1 MELNDI
7 VAEFIGT
14 DSYDLTPITDGLI
27 NTTYLLEDKG
37 QGKKFILQ
45 KINNHVFKQPEV
57 VVNNHLMINEVLRS
71 NHYQFEIIEP
81 VPSLTGKILVKDKNG
96 QPWRMLSFVEN
107 SITFLT
113 APTLQTAYDAAKTF
127 SYFLN
132 TVNTEKLPAIEDSLP
147 NFLNFEKRVADY
159 KNSFKNAEPHL
170 RENARVEIEI
180 TNQLLSLPDRWIEM
194 EKNNQIPKRIIHADV
209 KISNILFD
217 QNHQPLAV
225 IDLDTMMISTIL
237 YDFGTMIQSY
247 TNTTQEDDGSAI
259 DNFNP
264 EMYKV
269 VKEGF
274 LFHLKEKLTPLE
286 AENLD
291 YAAQVAIYIQEL
303 RFLTDYLNGSTYYSI
318 THPEHNLDRTKNQL
332 ELLKGLRE
340 YLGASG
346 GLESL
351 RV

>member
-96 QPWRMLSFVEN
+96 QPWRMLNFIEN
-107 SITFLT
+107 STTFLT
-113 APTLQTAYDAAKTF
+113 APSLQTAFDAAKTF

-132 TVNTEKLPAIEDSLP
+132 TVNTERLAAIEASLP

-159 KNSFKNAEPHL
+159 KNSLKNADPHL
-170 RENARVEIEI
+170 KENARAEIEI

-217 QNHQPLAV
+217 QNHKPLAV
-225 IDLDTMMISTIL
+225 IDLDTIMISTIL

-286 AENLD
+286 TENLD

-318 THPEHNLDRTKNQL
+318 AHPEHNLDRTKNQL

-340 YLGASG
+340 YLGAG
-346 GLESL
+346 GESESL

>member
-1 MELNDI
+1 MEIKDI
-7 VAEFIGT
+7 IIEFIGT
-14 DSYDLTPITDGLI
+14 DNYDLSPINDGLI
-27 NTTYLLEDKG
+27 NTTYLLEDKD

-45 KINNHVFKQPEV
+45 KINHHVFKQPEV
-57 VVNNHLMINEVLRS
+57 IINNHLMINELLRS
-71 NHYQFEIIEP
+71 NHYHFQIIEP
-81 VPSLTGKILVKDKNG
+81 IPSLTHQLLVKDANDE
-96 QPWRMLSFVEN
+96 PWRMLSFVEN

-113 APTLQTAYDAAKTF
+113 APSLQTAFEAAKTF
-127 SYFLN
+127 SYFLT
-132 TVNTEKLPAIEDSLP
+132 TVNTEKLPAIEDTLP
-147 NFLNFEKRVADY
+147 NFLNFEKRISDY
-159 KNSFKNAEPHL
+159 KKALQDAAPHL
-170 RENARVEIEI
+170 KENAKAEIEI
-180 TNQLLSLPDRWIEM
+180 TNQLLSLPDQWIEM
-194 EKNNQIPKRIIHADV
+194 EKSNQIPKRIIHADV

-217 QNHQPLAV
+217 QNHHPLAV

-247 TNTTQEDDGSAI
+247 TNTTHEDDGSAVN
-259 DNFNP
+259 NFNS

-274 LFHLKEKLTPLE
+274 LFYLKEKLTPE
-286 AENLD
+286 ESENLD

-340 YLGASG
+340 YLIID
-346 GLESL
+346 
-351 RV
+351 

>member
-7 VAEFIGT
+7 VIQFIGT
-14 DSYDLTPITDGLI
+14 DNYNLTPITDGLI
-27 NTTYLLEDKG
+27 NTTYLLENKD

-57 VVNNHLMINEVLRS
+57 IVNNHLTINEILRS
-71 NHYQFEIIEP
+71 NNYHFQIIEP
-81 VPSLTGKILVKDKNG
+81 IPSLTDKLLVKDVNDD
-96 QPWRMLSFVEN
+96 PWRMLSFVEN

-113 APTLQTAYDAAKTF
+113 APSLQTAFEAAKTF
-127 SYFLN
+127 SYFL
-132 TVNTEKLPAIEDSLP
+132 TTINTEKLPAIEDTLP
-147 NFLNFEKRVADY
+147 DFLNFEKRVADY
-159 KNSFKNAEPHL
+159 KNALKDAAPQL
-170 RENARVEIEI
+170 KENAKAEIEI
-180 TNQLLSLPDRWIEM
+180 TNQLLSLPDQWIEM

-247 TNTTQEDDGSAI
+247 TNTTYEDDGKARN
-259 DNFNP
+259 NFNP

-274 LFHLKEKLTPLE
+274 LFYLKEKLTTE
-286 AENLD
+286 ESGNLD

-303 RFLTDYLNGSTYYSI
+303 RFLTDYLNGSVYYS
-318 THPEHNLDRTKNQL
+318 TKYPEHNLDRTKNQL

-340 YLGASG
+340 YLGS
-346 GLESL
+346 E
-351 RV
+351 

>member
-1 MELNDI
+1 MEIKDI
-7 VAEFIGT
+7 VIEFIGT
-14 DSYDLTPITDGLI
+14 DNYDLSPINDGLI
-27 NTTYLLEDKG
+27 NTTYLLEDKD

-45 KINNHVFKQPEV
+45 KINHHVFKQPEIII
-57 VVNNHLMINEVLRS
+57 NNHLMINELLRS
-71 NHYQFEIIEP
+71 NNYHFQIIEP
-81 VPSLTGKILVKDKNG
+81 IPSLTHQLLVKDANDE
-96 QPWRMLSFVEN
+96 PWRMLSFVEN

-113 APTLQTAYDAAKTF
+113 APSLQTAFEAAKTF

-132 TVNTEKLPAIEDSLP
+132 TVNTEKLPAIEDTLP
-147 NFLNFEKRVADY
+147 DFLNFEKRVADY
-159 KNSFKNAEPHL
+159 KNALQNAAPHL
-170 RENARVEIEI
+170 RENAKAEIEI
-180 TNQLLSLPDRWIEM
+180 TNQLLSLPDQWIEM
-194 EKNNQIPKRIIHADV
+194 EKSKQIPKRIIHADV

-217 QNHQPLAV
+217 QNHHPLAV

-247 TNTTQEDDGSAI
+247 TNTTHEDDGSAVN
-259 DNFNP
+259 NFNS

-274 LFHLKEKLTPLE
+274 LFYLKEKLTPKE
-286 AENLD
+286 SENLD

-340 YLGASG
+340 YLGSK
-346 GLESL
+346 
-351 RV
+351 

>member
-1 MELNDI
+1 MEIKDI
-7 VAEFIGT
+7 VIEFIGT
-14 DSYDLTPITDGLI
+14 DNYDLSPINDGLI
-27 NTTYLLEDKG
+27 NTTYLLEDKD

-45 KINNHVFKQPEV
+45 KINHHVFKKPEIII
-57 VVNNHLMINEVLRS
+57 NNHLMINELLRS
-71 NHYQFEIIEP
+71 NNYHFQIIEP
-81 VPSLTGKILVKDKNG
+81 IPSLTHQLLVKDANDE
-96 QPWRMLSFVEN
+96 PWRMLSFVEN

-113 APTLQTAYDAAKTF
+113 APSLQTAFEAAKTF
-127 SYFLN
+127 SYFL
-132 TVNTEKLPAIEDSLP
+132 TIVNTEKIPAIEDTLP

-159 KNSFKNAEPHL
+159 KNALQDAAPHL
-170 RENARVEIEI
+170 KENAKAEIEI
-180 TNQLLSLPDRWIEM
+180 TNQLLSLPDQWIEM
-194 EKNNQIPKRIIHADV
+194 EKSNQIPKRIIHADV

-217 QNHQPLAV
+217 QNHHPLAV

-247 TNTTQEDDGSAI
+247 TNTTHEDDGSAVN
-259 DNFNP
+259 NFNS

-274 LFHLKEKLTPLE
+274 LFYLKEKLTPE
-286 AENLD
+286 ESENLD

-340 YLGASG
+340 YLGSK
-346 GLESL
+346 
-351 RV
+351 

>member
-1 MELNDI
+1 MEINDI
-7 VAEFIGT
+7 VIEFIGK
-14 DSYDLTPITDGLI
+14 DNYELTPINDGLI
-27 NTTYLLEDKG
+27 NTTYLLENKD

-57 VVNNHLMINEVLRS
+57 VVNNHLLINEVLKS
-71 NHYQFEIIEP
+71 NNYHFQIIESI
-81 VPSLTGKILVKDKNG
+81 PSLTNKLLVEDING
-96 QPWRMLSFVEN
+96 EPWRMLNFIEN
-107 SITFLT
+107 SLTFLT
-113 APTLQTAYDAAKTF
+113 APSLQTAFDAAKTF

-147 NFLNFEKRVADY
+147 NFLNFEKRIADY
-159 KNSFKNAEPHL
+159 KNALKDAAPQL
-170 RENARVEIEI
+170 KENAKAEIEI
-180 TNQLLSLPDRWIEM
+180 TNQLLSLPDQWIEM
-194 EKNNQIPKRIIHADV
+194 EKTHQIPKRIIHADV

-217 QNHQPLAV
+217 QNHKPLAV

-247 TNTTQEDDGSAI
+247 TNTTQEDDGAAQN
-259 DNFNP
+259 NFNP

-274 LFHLKEKLTPLE
+274 LFYLKEKLTKTE
-286 AENLD
+286 SDNLD

-340 YLGASG
+340 YLGSK
-346 GLESL
+346 
-351 RV
+351 

>member
-1 MELNDI
+1 MELNYI
-7 VAEFIGT
+7 IKEFIGT
-14 DSYDLTPITDGLI
+14 DNYELTSITDGLI
-27 NTTYLLEDKG
+27 NTTYLLEDKD
-37 QGKKFILQ
+37 QAKKFILQ

-57 VVNNHLMINEVLRS
+57 IVNNHLMINEILKA
-71 NHYQFEIIEP
+71 NDYQFQIIEP
-81 VPSLTGKILVKDKNG
+81 ILSRNHMLLVEDVNG

-107 SITFLT
+107 SMTFIS
-113 APTLQTAYDAAKTF
+113 APSLQVAFEAAKTF
-127 SYFLN
+127 SYFLA
-132 TVNTEKLPAIEDSLP
+132 TINTEKLPAIEDSLP

-159 KNSFKNAEPHL
+159 KNALKDAAPHL
-170 RENARVEIEI
+170 KENAKGEIEI
-180 TNQLLSLPDRWIEM
+180 TNQFLSLPDQWIEM
-194 EKNNQIPKRIIHADV
+194 EKTNQIPKRIIHADV

-247 TNTTQEDDGSAI
+247 TNTTHEDDGTAKN
-259 DNFNP
+259 NFDP

-274 LFHLKEKLTPLE
+274 LFYLKEKLTPTE
-286 AENLD
+286 SENLD

-340 YLGASG
+340 YLRSK
-346 GLESL
+346 
-351 RV
+351 

>member
-7 VAEFIGT
+7 VAEFITT
-14 DSYDLTPITDGLI
+14 DNYDLTSITDGLI
-27 NTTYLLEDKG
+27 NTTYLLENKD

-71 NHYQFEIIEP
+71 NNYQFEIIEP
-81 VPSLTGKILVKDKNG
+81 IPSLTGQILVKDSNG

-113 APTLQTAYDAAKTF
+113 APSLQTAFDAAKTF

-132 TVNTEKLPAIEDSLP
+132 TVNTEKLPVIEDSLP

-159 KNSFKNAEPHL
+159 KDSLKNAEPYL
-170 RENARVEIEI
+170 KENAKAEIEI

-217 QNHQPLAV
+217 QNHNPLAV

-247 TNTTQEDDGSAI
+247 TNTTQEDDGTAQN
-259 DNFNP
+259 NFNP

-274 LFHLKEKLTPLE
+274 LFHLKEKLTPE
-286 AENLD
+286 ESENLD

-318 THPEHNLDRTKNQL
+318 IHPEHNLDRTKNQL
-332 ELLKGLRE
+332 ELLKGLRD
-340 YLGASG
+340 Y
-346 GLESL
+346 LESK
-351 RV
+351 

>member
-1 MELNDI
+1 MEINDI
-7 VAEFIGT
+7 VIEFIGK
-14 DSYDLTPITDGLI
+14 DHYELTPITDGLI
-27 NTTYLLEDKG
+27 NTTYLLENKD
-37 QGKKFILQ
+37 QGRKFILQ

-57 VVNNHLMINEVLRS
+57 IVNNHLLINEVLRS
-71 NHYQFEIIEP
+71 NNYQFQIIESI
-81 VPSLTGKILVKDKNG
+81 PSLANRLLVEDING
-96 QPWRMLSFVEN
+96 EPWRMLNFIEN

-113 APTLQTAYDAAKTF
+113 APSLQTAFDAAKTF

-147 NFLNFEKRVADY
+147 NFLNFEKRIADY
-159 KNSFKNAEPHL
+159 KNALKDAAPQL
-170 RENARVEIEI
+170 KENAKAEIEI
-180 TNQLLSLPDRWIEM
+180 TNQFLSLPDQWIQM
-194 EKNNQIPKRIIHADV
+194 EKTHQIPKRIIHADV

-217 QNHQPLAV
+217 QNHNPLAV

-247 TNTTQEDDGSAI
+247 TNTTQEDDGTAQN
-259 DNFNP
+259 NFNP

-274 LFHLKEKLTPLE
+274 LFHLKEKLTPE
-286 AENLD
+286 ESENLD

-340 YLGASG
+340 YLGC
-346 GLESL
+346 E
-351 RV
+351 

>member
-7 VAEFIGT
+7 VFEFIGT
-14 DSYDLTPITDGLI
+14 DNYEITPITDGLI
-27 NTTYLLEDKG
+27 NTTYLLENKDL
-37 QGKKFILQ
+37 GKKFILQ
-45 KINNHVFKQPEV
+45 KINNHVFRQPEV
-57 VVNNHLMINEVLRS
+57 IVNNHLMINEILKV
-71 NHYQFEIIEP
+71 NDYQFQIIEP
-81 VPSLTGKILVKDKNG
+81 IPSLNNRLLTEDTDG

-107 SITFLT
+107 SMTFLS
-113 APTLQTAYDAAKTF
+113 APSLQVAFEAAKTF
-127 SYFLN
+127 SYFL
-132 TVNTEKLPAIEDSLP
+132 TTINTEKLPAIEDSLP

-159 KNSFKNAEPHL
+159 KNSLKNAASHL
-170 RENARVEIEI
+170 IENAKAEIEI
-180 TNQLLSLPDRWIEM
+180 TNQLLSLPDQWIEM
-194 EKNNQIPKRIIHADV
+194 EKTHQIPKKIIHADV

-247 TNTTQEDDGSAI
+247 TNTTHEDDGSAQN
-259 DNFNP
+259 NFNP

-274 LFHLKEKLTPLE
+274 LFYLKEKLNPLE
-286 AENLD
+286 MDHLD

-340 YLGASG
+340 YL
-346 GLESL
+346 

>member
-14 DSYDLTPITDGLI
+14 ESYDLTPITDGLI

-45 KINNHVFKQPEV
+45 KINNHVFKKPQV
-57 VVNNHLMINEVLRS
+57 IVNNHLLINEVLRS
-71 NHYQFEIIEP
+71 NHYRFQIIEP
-81 VPSLTGKILVKDKNG
+81 IPSLANELLVEDTNG
-96 QPWRMLSFVEN
+96 HPWRMLNFIEN

-113 APTLQTAYDAAKTF
+113 APSLQTAFDAAKTF

-147 NFLNFEKRVADY
+147 NFLNFEKRVTDY
-159 KNSFKNAEPHL
+159 KNALKDADPQL
-170 RENARVEIEI
+170 KENAKAEIEI
-180 TNQLLSLPDRWIEM
+180 TNRLLTLPDLWIKM

-217 QNHQPLAV
+217 QHHQPLAV

-332 ELLKGLRE
+332 ELLKGLRV
-340 YLGASG
+340 YLGS
-346 GLESL
+346 E
-351 RV
+351 

>member
-1 MELNDI
+1 MEINDI
-7 VAEFIGT
+7 VIEFIGK
-14 DSYDLTPITDGLI
+14 DNYELTPITDGLI
-27 NTTYLLEDKG
+27 NTTYLLENKD

-57 VVNNHLMINEVLRS
+57 VVNNHLSINEVLKS
-71 NHYQFEIIEP
+71 NNYHFQIIESI
-81 VPSLTGKILVKDKNG
+81 PSLANKLLVEDING
-96 QPWRMLSFVEN
+96 EPWRMLNFIEN
-107 SITFLT
+107 SLTFLT
-113 APTLQTAYDAAKTF
+113 APSLQTAFDAAKTF

-147 NFLNFEKRVADY
+147 NFLNFEKRIADY
-159 KNSFKNAEPHL
+159 KNALKDAPARL
-170 RENARVEIEI
+170 KENAKAEIEI
-180 TNQLLSLPDRWIEM
+180 TNQLLSLPDQWIEM
-194 EKNNQIPKRIIHADV
+194 EKTHQIPKRIIHADV

-217 QNHQPLAV
+217 QNHKPLAV

-247 TNTTQEDDGSAI
+247 TNTTQEDDGAAQN
-259 DNFNP
+259 NFNP

-274 LFHLKEKLTPLE
+274 LFYLKEKLTKTE
-286 AENLD
+286 SENLD

-340 YLGASG
+340 YLGSK
-346 GLESL
+346 
-351 RV
+351 

>member
-7 VAEFIGT
+7 VAEFITT
-14 DSYDLTPITDGLI
+14 DNYELTSITDGLI
-27 NTTYLLEDKG
+27 NTTYLLENKD

-71 NHYQFEIIEP
+71 NNYQFEIIEP
-81 VPSLTGKILVKDKNG
+81 IPSLTGKILVKDKNG

-113 APTLQTAYDAAKTF
+113 APSLQTAFDAAKTF

-132 TVNTEKLPAIEDSLP
+132 TVNTEKLPAIQDSLP

-159 KNSFKNAEPHL
+159 KDSLKNAEPYL
-170 RENARVEIEI
+170 KENAKAEIEI

-217 QNHQPLAV
+217 QNHNPLAV

-247 TNTTQEDDGSAI
+247 TNTTQEDDGTAQN
-259 DNFNP
+259 NFNP

-274 LFHLKEKLTPLE
+274 LFHLKEKLTPE
-286 AENLD
+286 ESENLD

-318 THPEHNLDRTKNQL
+318 MHPEHNLDRTKNQL

-340 YLGASG
+340 YLGA
-346 GLESL
+346 
-351 RV
+351 

>member
-7 VAEFIGT
+7 INEFIGT
-14 DSYDLTPITDGLI
+14 DNYELTSITDGLI
-27 NTTYLLEDKG
+27 NTTYLLEDKD
-37 QGKKFILQ
+37 QRKKFILQ
-45 KINNHVFKQPEV
+45 KINNHVFRQPEV
-57 VVNNHLMINEVLRS
+57 IVNNHLMVNEILRA
-71 NHYQFEIIEP
+71 HDYQFQIIEP
-81 VPSLTGKILVKDKNG
+81 IPSLNNRLLVEDADG

-107 SITFLT
+107 SMTFLS
-113 APTLQTAYDAAKTF
+113 APSLQVAFEAAKTF
-127 SYFLN
+127 SYFL
-132 TVNTEKLPAIEDSLP
+132 TTINTEKLPAIEDSLP

-159 KNSFKNAEPHL
+159 KNSLKNAAPYL
-170 RENARVEIEI
+170 KENAKAEIEI
-180 TNQLLSLPDRWIEM
+180 TNKLLSLPDQWIEM
-194 EKNNQIPKRIIHADV
+194 EKNNRIPKRIIHADV

-217 QNHQPLAV
+217 QNHSPLAV

-247 TNTTQEDDGSAI
+247 TNTTHEDDGSAKN
-259 DNFNP
+259 NFNP
-264 EMYKV
+264 EMYKA

-274 LFHLKEKLTPLE
+274 LFYLKEKLTPE
-286 AENLD
+286 ESGNLD

-340 YLGASG
+340 YLG
-346 GLESL
+346 
-351 RV
+351 V

>member
-1 MELNDI
+1 
-7 VAEFIGT
+7 
-14 DSYDLTPITDGLI
+14 
-27 NTTYLLEDKG
+27 
-37 QGKKFILQ
+37 
-45 KINNHVFKQPEV
+45 
-57 VVNNHLMINEVLRS
+57 MINEILKA
-71 NHYQFEIIEP
+71 NDYQFQIIQP
-81 VPSLTGKILVKDKNG
+81 IPSQNNRLLIEDANG

-107 SITFLT
+107 SITFLS
-113 APTLQTAYDAAKTF
+113 APSLQVAFEAAKTF
-127 SYFLN
+127 SYFL
-132 TVNTEKLPAIEDSLP
+132 TTINTEKLPAIEDSLP

-159 KNSFKNAEPHL
+159 KNALKDAAPHL
-170 RENARVEIEI
+170 KENANIEIEI
-180 TNQLLSLPDRWIEM
+180 TNQLLSLPDQWIEM
-194 EKNNQIPKRIIHADV
+194 EKTNQIPKRIIHADV

-247 TNTTQEDDGSAI
+247 TNAAHEDDGSAKN
-259 DNFNP
+259 NFNP

-274 LFHLKEKLTPLE
+274 LFYLKEKLTPE
-286 AENLD
+286 ESESLD
-291 YAAQVAIYIQEL
+291 YAAQVTIYIQEL

-340 YLGASG
+340 YLGANEF
-346 GLESL
+346 ESR

>member
-1 MELNDI
+1 MEVNDI
-7 VAEFIGT
+7 VAKFITT
-14 DSYDLTPITDGLI
+14 DNYNLTPITDGLI
-27 NTTYLLEDKG
+27 NTTYLLENKD

-71 NHYQFEIIEP
+71 NNYQFEIIEP
-81 VPSLTGKILVKDKNG
+81 IPSLTGKILVKDKNG

-113 APTLQTAYDAAKTF
+113 APSLQTAFDAAKTF

-159 KNSFKNAEPHL
+159 KDSLKNAALHL
-170 RENARVEIEI
+170 RENARDEIEI

-217 QNHQPLAV
+217 QNHNPLAV

-247 TNTTQEDDGSAI
+247 TNTTQEDDGTAQN
-259 DNFNP
+259 NFNP

-274 LFHLKEKLTPLE
+274 LFHLKEKLTPE
-286 AENLD
+286 ESENLD

-332 ELLKGLRE
+332 ELLKGLRD
-340 YLGASG
+340 Y
-346 GLESL
+346 LESK
-351 RV
+351 

>member
-1 MELNDI
+1 MEINAI
-7 VAEFIGT
+7 VAEFITT
-14 DSYDLTPITDGLI
+14 DNYNLTPITDGLI
-27 NTTYLLEDKG
+27 NTTYLLEDKD
-37 QGKKFILQ
+37 QSRKFILQ

-57 VVNNHLMINEVLRS
+57 IVNNHLLINEILRS
-71 NHYQFEIIEP
+71 NDYHFQIIEP
-81 VPSLTGKILVKDKNG
+81 VRSLANKLLVEDING
-96 QPWRMLSFVEN
+96 EPWRMLSFVEN
-107 SITFLT
+107 SVTFLT
-113 APTLQTAYDAAKTF
+113 APSLQTAFDAAKTF

-159 KNSFKNAEPHL
+159 KDSLKNAALHL
-170 RENARVEIEI
+170 RENAKAEIEI
-180 TNQLLSLPDRWIEM
+180 TNQLLSLPDHWIKM

-217 QNHQPLAV
+217 QKHNPLAV

-247 TNTTQEDDGSAI
+247 TNTTQEDDGTAQN
-259 DNFNP
+259 NFNP

-274 LFHLKEKLTPLE
+274 LFYLKEKLTPE
-286 AENLD
+286 ESDHLD

-340 YLGASG
+340 YLGAS
-346 GLESL
+346 
-351 RV
+351 